1 MCRLQPRGAL
11 VFHDSHRTYDT
22 TSLLHAVTVTMRG
35 SHAVASTHSGLV
47 MFHFS
52 RLAALGIFYGILNPL
67 EGVMEQIRRALS
79 KTITIQMP
87 GNAANCFG
95 LYCLRKFALQVIVL
109 VHRLLSQRSDF

>member
-1 MCRLQPRGAL
+1 VGAKWRARNGGRESAHCATRGCSP
-11 VFHDSHRTYDT
+11 HC
-22 TSLLHAVTVTMRG
+22 
-35 SHAVASTHSGLV
+35 
-47 MFHFS
+47 
-52 RLAALGIFYGILNPL
+52 LAALGIFYGILNPL